1 MGRPGPAECQEQGI
15 KMSERERHTKP
26 NLGTS
31 QKNNLIYKL
40 FFSKNIS
47 NDLEVVR
54 ILYNLFF

>member
-31 QKNNLIYKL
+31 QKYNLIEK
-40 FFSKNIS
+40 K
-47 NDLEVVR
+47 
-54 ILYNLFF
+54 ILIIFEK